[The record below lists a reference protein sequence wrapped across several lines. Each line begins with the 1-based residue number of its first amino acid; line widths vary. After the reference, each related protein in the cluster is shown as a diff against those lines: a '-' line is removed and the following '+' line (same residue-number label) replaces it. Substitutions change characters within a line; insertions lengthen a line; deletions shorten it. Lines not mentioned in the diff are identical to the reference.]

1 MKVSSTSSEL
11 AETLD
16 SDSSSGLTVS
26 IYQPIVGKAKP
37 TKRISSVG
45 LRIGTNFIM
54 FGGFNNSRNILGDLW
69 VLPLDY
75 STSIE
80 RANDPVTNDDSTVHG
95 DGIPQ
100 QNNMTRS
107 QYIQML
113 LQGSSYMEIMQN
125 LQLFGMGLDDD
136 DDDDVEDEGD
146 YENYANEYYD
156 EEDGEDD
163 EDDDDD
169 DEDDEDDDDDNE
181 DDADEDVDD
190 DNNDDDNANDDVA
203 EDAAAEDASVDNDND
218 EAVDAEN

>member
-1 MKVSSTSSEL
+1 MKGSSTSSEL

-26 IYQPIVGKAKP
+26 IYQPIVGNKAKP

-45 LRIGTNFIM
+45 LRIGTNFII
-54 FGGFNNSRNILGDLW
+54 FGGFNNQRNILGDLW

-80 RANDPVTNDDSTVHG
+80 RASEPVTNDDSTG
-95 DGIPQ
+95 EGNNIPPQ
-100 QNNMTRS
+100 NMTRS

-136 DDDDVEDEGD
+136 DDVEDEGD
-146 YENYANEYYD
+146 YENDANEYYD
-156 EEDGEDD
+156 EEVYEDD

-169 DEDDEDDDDDNE
+169 DEDDDADADADGDADDDDDDDDDDDN
-181 DDADEDVDD
+181 
-190 DNNDDDNANDDVA
+190 NANDDVA
-203 EDAAAEDASVDNDND
+203 EDVEDASVDND